1 MIQGF
6 ERASGQKINYRMC
19 PRRSG
24 DLASFYADPS
34 LAIKELGW
42 MAERDLD
49 DMCKNRFDLQ
59 KMLFQQMIS
68 DSSRSRCLALAVEE
82 SEWIRF
88 ENDLT

>member
-1 MIQGF
+1 MIRGF

-42 MAERDLD
+42 IAERDLD
-49 DMCKNRFDLQ
+49 DMCKNRFAPKKIVPQRL
-59 KMLFQQMIS
+59 LS

-82 SEWIRF
+82 PTWV
-88 ENDLT
+88 